1 MPNRVTAT
9 TCDEALQSAAS
20 IGYPV
25 VLKALGPALL
35 HKTERQAV
43 ALNLANATD
52 VRAAFEDFTR
62 RLGADMS
69 SVLVQ
74 EMLPRGIEMI
84 VGSIDDPSFGPLIAC
99 GTGGVLVDV
108 LADSSFRLHP
118 LTASDAHDMVN
129 DLRGA
134 RLLRGFRGAPA
145 ADEPALR
152 EVLLR
157 VSALVTAAPEIKEL
171 DFNPVIVLTSGAV
184 VADARLRIDGHE
196 PQRRGRRVEY

>member
-1 MPNRVTAT
+1 M
-9 TCDEALQSAAS
+9 
-20 IGYPV
+20 
-25 VLKALGPALL
+25 

-134 RLLRGFRGAPA
+134 RLLREFRGAPA

>member
-1 MPNRVTAT
+1 MLARGGGWTTADEGTTLLTAAGIRCAKSLTAT
-9 TCDEALQSAAS
+9 TCDEAVLAAAS

-35 HKTERQAV
+35 HKTERRAV
-43 ALNLANATD
+43 ALNLANATG

-74 EMLPRGIEMI
+74 EMLPTGIEMI
-84 VGSIDDPSFGPLIAC
+84 VGSIHDPSFGPLIAC
-99 GTGGVLVDV
+99 GTGGVLVDI

-145 ADEPALR
+145 ADEAGPAGR
-152 EVLLR
+152 
-157 VSALVTAAPEIKEL
+157 AAPGLGIGHRR
-171 DFNPVIVLTSGAV
+171 SG
-184 VADARLRIDGHE
+184 DQGTRL
-196 PQRRGRRVEY
+196 QSGRSC